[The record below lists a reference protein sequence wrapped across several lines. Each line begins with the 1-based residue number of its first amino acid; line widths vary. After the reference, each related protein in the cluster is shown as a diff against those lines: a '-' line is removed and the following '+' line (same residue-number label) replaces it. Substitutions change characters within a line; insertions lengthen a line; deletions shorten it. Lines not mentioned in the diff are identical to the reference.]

1 MIKERIIHIE
11 NKINS
16 IREYKEQNKHLFEEI
31 DCVAHSAEL
40 SRLKD
45 ELKWLNKL
53 EIMTKTVT
61 YDDTIIMK
69 NILDKKHNSSLY
81 KGTTWR
87 ELADG
92 IINYVIPNFN
102 APLHYD
108 KFDGKLLGVQEEK
121 FIGGHNIE
129 ELLTIDKNYLW
140 LTCNDKGRRYKT
152 KLPIEVV
159 DYIIKELKLQEV
171 SKER

>member
-1 MIKERIIHIE
+1 
-11 NKINS
+11 
-16 IREYKEQNKHLFEEI
+16 
-31 DCVAHSAEL
+31 
-40 SRLKD
+40 
-45 ELKWLNKL
+45 
-53 EIMTKTVT
+53 
-61 YDDTIIMK
+61 MK
-69 NILDKKHNSSLY
+69 NILNKKHNSSLY

-92 IINYVIPNFN
+92 IINYMLPNFN

-108 KFDGKLLGVQEEK
+108 KFDGKLFGIQEEK

-140 LTCNDKGRRYKT
+140 LTCIDKGRRYKT
-152 KLPIEVV
+152 KLLIEVV

>member
-1 MIKERIIHIE
+1 
-11 NKINS
+11 
-16 IREYKEQNKHLFEEI
+16 
-31 DCVAHSAEL
+31 
-40 SRLKD
+40 
-45 ELKWLNKL
+45 
-53 EIMTKTVT
+53 
-61 YDDTIIMK
+61 MK

-81 KGTTWR
+81 KGTTQR

-92 IINYVIPNFN
+92 IINYMIPNFN
-102 APLHYD
+102 TSLHYD
-108 KFDGKLLGVQEEK
+108 KFYGKLFGVQEEK
-121 FIGGHNIE
+121 FIGSHNIE

-140 LTCNDKGRRYKT
+140 LTCINKERRYKT